1 MRICILTPGDP
12 IKKSHKSS
20 SERFIDLLAPQLS
33 KAEWV
38 TIHCLEDE
46 LPLDVKEFDAY
57 LITGGKYS
65 VFEDF
70 SWQNNLF
77 DLIRKIYQNNIP
89 VVGVCYGHQVL
100 AHALD
105 GQVERF
111 DNGWGVGVTSVNITN
126 RPDWLE
132 PTVEKVY
139 LLAMH
144 QDQVTKMPTNAT
156 RFLGNHFCHISGFY
170 IEDRVL
176 AIQQHPEFTPELC
189 RDLILKRKE
198 RIGER
203 YESALQSLEI
213 DHQGD
218 FVGQWI
224 ANFICQRDQV
234 QSA

>member
-12 IKKSHKSS
+12 IKKRHKPSN
-20 SERFIDLLAPQLS
+20 ERFIDLLKPQLPET
-33 KAEWV
+33 EWV
-38 TIHCLEDE
+38 TIHCLEDD
-46 LPLDVKEFDAY
+46 LNLNINEFDAY
-57 LITGGKYS
+57 LVTGGKYS
-65 VFEDF
+65 VFENLG
-70 SWQNNLF
+70 WQNNLF

-89 VVGVCYGHQVL
+89 IVGVCYGHQAL
-100 AHALD
+100 AHALG

-111 DNGWGVGVTSVNITN
+111 DNGWGAGVTSVNITN
-126 RPDWLE
+126 QPDWLE
-132 PTVEKVY
+132 PPVEKVY

-144 QDQVTKMPTNAT
+144 QDQVTKMPTDAT

-198 RIGER
+198 RIGEQ

-224 ANFICQRDQV
+224 ANFICQREQV